1 MKVKI
6 TNIAW
11 DVLPKGREIFFD
23 LAEVHESLTWQYYMV
38 IGQTQGKLA
47 QETEEVT

>member
-6 TNIAW
+6 TSIAW
-11 DVLPKGREIFFD
+11 DVLPKGRETSN
-23 LAEVHESLTWQYYMV
+23 LTEAHESVTQQYYRV

-47 QETEEVT
+47 QEREEVT

>member
-11 DVLPKGREIFFD
+11 DVLPKGREIFFN
-23 LAEVHESLTWQYYMV
+23 LAEAHESLTQQYYMV
-38 IGQTQGKLA
+38 TGQKPKGS
-47 QETEEVT
+47 